1 MTKLKTAKDLRIA
14 LRKALPLAGVL
25 VALAWGLATTG
36 CSDDSSGNDH
46 DAAVN
51 EDATTNED
59 ASTQGD
65 SGMARDA
72 TQNPDGSTATDGG
85 TQGTVPVLGGCQILP
100 ADSMW
105 NTPIDQD
112 PVDPRSNDYIN
123 SIGPDTPVHPDFGA
137 PWEGAPNG
145 IPFDIVPQDQ
155 PMVAVSFENAD
166 ESDPGPYPIPPDAQ
180 IEGGP
185 DGDGDRHVLVIQQG
199 TCILYEM
206 FYAWREDNGSWRAG
220 SGAIWHLDQNEMR
233 PEGWTSADAAGL
245 PILPGLIKY
254 DEVATDGEI
263 HHAIRVTLSQ
273 IQHAYVRPASHSDGR
288 CGSDPTCPPMGVRL
302 RLKADFDISPFPAPV
317 QVILRAMKKYG
328 LVVTDTGSDMF
339 ISGVPDDRWDDDA
352 LHTLHNVT
360 AGDFE
365 FVQHGEIIPY

>member
-1 MTKLKTAKDLRIA
+1 MTQAKRNSPLRAA
-14 LRKALPLAGVL
+14 LHRAVSLAAIL
-25 VALAWGLATTG
+25 AALAWGTAATG
-36 CSDDSSGNDH
+36 CSDDSSGTH
-46 DAAVN
+46 QDASVN
-51 EDATTNED
+51 EDASNNADSTTQED
-59 ASTQGD
+59 GGTGQ
-65 SGMARDA
+65 DA
-72 TQNPDGSTATDGG
+72 TQNPDGSSGSDGG

-112 PVDPRSNDYIN
+112 PVDERSDDYIN

-155 PMVAVSFENAD
+155 PMVAVTFDYDD

-206 FYAWREDNGSWRAG
+206 FNAWPQGDGSWQAG
-220 SGAIWHLDQNEMR
+220 SGAIWHLGQNEIR
-233 PEGWTSADAAGL
+233 PDGWTSADAAGL
-245 PILPGLIKY
+245 PILPGLVKY
-254 DEVATDGEI
+254 DEVMNDGEI
-263 HHAIRVTLSQ
+263 HHAIRVTLRQ
-273 IQHAYVRPASHSDGR
+273 IQHAYVHPATHSDGR
-288 CGSDPTCPPMGVRL
+288 CGDDPTCPPMGVRL
-302 RLKADFDISPFPAPV
+302 RLKADFDISSFPAPV

-328 LVVTDTGSDMF
+328 LVVADTGSDMY

-352 LHTLHNVT
+352 LHSLQNVT